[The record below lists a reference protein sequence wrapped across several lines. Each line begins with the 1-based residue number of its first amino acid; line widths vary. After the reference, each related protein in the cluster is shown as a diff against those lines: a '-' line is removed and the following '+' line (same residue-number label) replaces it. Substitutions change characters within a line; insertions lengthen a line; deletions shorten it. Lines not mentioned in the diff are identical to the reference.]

1 MALRLASRSAARRTM
16 LEAAEIP
23 FKDVHSAIDEEALKQ
38 DLRSRN
44 LNARQVALALAEAK
58 ALAADAP
65 DDTILGA
72 DQTLELADEGLL
84 GKATSREE
92 AREHL
97 LRMSGQ
103 THYLHSAAALV
114 EEGAVTWTGS
124 ETVELKMRL
133 LSTEFIEAYVVS
145 EFEQIRWCVGGYL
158 IEGKGVQLFESIK
171 GSHFAILG
179 LPLLPLL
186 SALRQRGILRT

>member
-1 MALRLASRSAARRTM
+1 MALRLASRSAARRAM
-16 LEAAEIP
+16 LEAAAVP
-23 FKDVHSAIDEEALKQ
+23 FTEAHSSIDEEALKQ
-38 DLRSRN
+38 DLRTRKLSP
-44 LNARQVALALAEAK
+44 RQVALALAEAK

-65 DDTILGA
+65 GDTILGA
-72 DQTLELADEGLL
+72 DQTLELADESLL
-84 GKATSREE
+84 DKATSRKV

-103 THYLHSAAALV
+103 THYLHSAAVLV
-114 EEGAVTWTGS
+114 EQGGVTWSGS
-124 ETVELKMRL
+124 ETVEMKMRL
-133 LSTEFIEAYVVS
+133 LSAEFINAYVDTEFD
-145 EFEQIRWCVGGYL
+145 QIRWCVGGYL